1 MMGRIMMKFL
11 KALKFQLKG
20 IAKITRIGIEKES
33 NHKLVLLSDWLES
46 FEDTQVSQ
54 LSSKQ
59 TKNYQ
64 RVKNFVHENKRNSL
78 TFRADK

>member
-46 FEDTQVSQ
+46 FEDT
-54 LSSKQ
+54 
-59 TKNYQ
+59 
-64 RVKNFVHENKRNSL
+64 
-78 TFRADK
+78 